1 MQSVVKLGD
10 VMLSVIMMSIIILS
24 DIILSVIMLS
34 VVMLSVARQ
43 TVVMKII
50 VRLIVVAPFLSLGW
64 TSYICYFFKMIGSD
78 AALSRV
84 EETLSG
90 KRPTLIVTK
99 LFFSVH

>member
-1 MQSVVKLGD
+1 
-10 VMLSVIMMSIIILS
+10 MLSVIMMSIIILS
-24 DIILSVIMLS
+24 GIILSVI
-34 VVMLSVARQ
+34 MLSVARQ
-43 TVVMKII
+43 TVVMNII